1 MVMKFSLLFLAAI
14 LLAACL
20 FWPVAAAAAESAQG
34 SSVNPL
40 SVDPDLAIFTMVV
53 FLVLLLVL
61 SKLAWKPLIAGL
73 DQRERSIADMI
84 RDAERNQQESA
95 ERLREYERK
104 LQAAAVE
111 AQEIVT
117 RARRDAEV
125 VGQQLLAEA
134 REDARR
140 ERLRA
145 LADIDTAKNAAVREI
160 ARQSADLAFTLARK
174 LIRKELKPED
184 HALLVR
190 ESLRQFP
197 SEN

>member
-1 MVMKFSLLFLAAI
+1 MKFLIALLAAI
-14 LLAACL
+14 LFVAGACGPAGAAD
-20 FWPVAAAAAESAQG
+20 ESG
-34 SSVNPL
+34 VHPL
-40 SVDPDLAIFTMVV
+40 SFDPDLAIFTMVV

-61 SKLAWKPLIAGL
+61 SKLAWKPLMSGL

>member
-197 SEN
+197 SED